1 MGMAADFLSQTAQE
15 FMAKQHVFFVATAP
29 LAAEGHVNV
38 SPKGLDTFRVLDSRT
53 VAYLDL
59 TGSGAETV
67 AHLRENGRI
76 VLMFCAF
83 EGPPKILRVH
93 GRGEVIDPEHPDFAA
108 LSRLFPP
115 LPGVRAIIRVQV
127 TRVAE
132 SCGYGVPLYQF
143 VGERKQLIEWA
154 LRKGPQGLHDYRL
167 RNNQRSLDGLP
178 ALIRA
183 GEEEKGVRQPSH
195 EGEAKLRSSQGD

>member
-1 MGMAADFLSQTAQE
+1 MATAADSLSQTAQE
-15 FMAKQHVFFVATAP
+15 FIAKQHVFFVATAP

-59 TGSGAETV
+59 TGSGTETI
-67 AHLRENGRI
+67 AHLKENGRI

-93 GRGEVIDPEHPDFAA
+93 GRGEVIEPEHPDFAA
-108 LSRLFPP
+108 LCRLFPL
-115 LPGVRAIIRVQV
+115 LPGVRSIVRVQV

-154 LRKGPQGLHDYRL
+154 LRKGPQGLRDYRL

-178 ALIRA
+178 ALVHAR
-183 GEEEKGVRQPSH
+183 EEETEIRQGSDA
-195 EGEAKLRSSQGD
+195 GEAKRRSS